1 MSKYKFGRVLNFPFH
16 YDENHYLSLPIWT
29 WW

>member
-1 MSKYKFGRVLNFPFH
+1 MSKYKFGRVLNSN
-16 YDENHYLSLPIWT
+16 DENHYLSLPIWT